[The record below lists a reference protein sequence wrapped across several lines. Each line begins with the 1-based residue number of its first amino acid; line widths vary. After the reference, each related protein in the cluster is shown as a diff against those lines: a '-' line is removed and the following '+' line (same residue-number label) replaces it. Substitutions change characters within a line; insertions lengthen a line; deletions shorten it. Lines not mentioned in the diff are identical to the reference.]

1 MHWISVAL
9 GGALGAVCRY
19 WVSVSLLPVSGY
31 KFPFATLSVN
41 VIGSLLMGILY
52 VLIVEKC
59 GLPDQTRNILM
70 VGFLG
75 AFTTFSTFSLDAI
88 SLWQNGGQLMAL
100 IYVFATVALCLIAI
114 IFAIWLLILMPSWL
128 LQSWMHLKLTFV
140 ALLIVYH
147 LKTHRI
153 SPPSDLE
160 IILLRVSTC
169 RESSQQRRV
178 SRESDRRSISRV
190 RCRERWMFA
199 SVRRAA
205 RLSVGGPLASETDRA
220 RTIVGAVAGG
230 RLAALFIGTLRSVH
244 FLSLFRLSGAATHL
258 YRTRVRLSSDPTKSA
273 CFHPKKRRPRIQQC
287 FLQSKL
293 LIFRFCL

>member
-19 WVSVSLLPVSGY
+19 WVSVSLLSVSGY

-114 IFAIWLLILMPSWL
+114 IFAIWL
-128 LQSWMHLKLTFV
+128 T
-140 ALLIVYH
+140 
-147 LKTHRI
+147 
-153 SPPSDLE
+153 
-160 IILLRVSTC
+160 
-169 RESSQQRRV
+169 
-178 SRESDRRSISRV
+178 
-190 RCRERWMFA
+190 
-199 SVRRAA
+199 
-205 RLSVGGPLASETDRA
+205 RL
-220 RTIVGAVAGG
+220 
-230 RLAALFIGTLRSVH
+230 F
-244 FLSLFRLSGAATHL
+244 
-258 YRTRVRLSSDPTKSA
+258 
-273 CFHPKKRRPRIQQC
+273 
-287 FLQSKL
+287 
-293 LIFRFCL
+293 

>member
-19 WVSVSLLPVSGY
+19 WVSVSLLSVSGY

-52 VLIVEKC
+52 VLIVEKG

-114 IFAIWLLILMPSWL
+114 IFAIWL
-128 LQSWMHLKLTFV
+128 T
-140 ALLIVYH
+140 
-147 LKTHRI
+147 
-153 SPPSDLE
+153 
-160 IILLRVSTC
+160 
-169 RESSQQRRV
+169 
-178 SRESDRRSISRV
+178 
-190 RCRERWMFA
+190 
-199 SVRRAA
+199 
-205 RLSVGGPLASETDRA
+205 RL
-220 RTIVGAVAGG
+220 
-230 RLAALFIGTLRSVH
+230 F
-244 FLSLFRLSGAATHL
+244 
-258 YRTRVRLSSDPTKSA
+258 
-273 CFHPKKRRPRIQQC
+273 
-287 FLQSKL
+287 
-293 LIFRFCL
+293 